1 MSLQVREEALPH
13 PGTLLHV
20 PPEGTRPVGRR
31 GSPRNRWNLREALGG
46 WWEEPGAQWGW
57 GKGARG
63 GRPHVQGGTAHRAG
77 EAGAPRKAGCPCAWG
92 LDLDSWVHLL
102 DESVCL

>member
-13 PGTLLHV
+13 PGALLLV
-20 PPEGTRPVGRR
+20 PPEGTRPVGSR

-46 WWEEPGAQWGW
+46 RWEEPGAQWGW

-63 GRPHVQGGTAHRAG
+63 GRPHVQGGMAQRLVGLEPLGRQDARALG
-77 EAGAPRKAGCPCAWG
+77 VWTWTGGCTC
-92 LDLDSWVHLL
+92 
-102 DESVCL
+102 